1 MGRKG
6 NMMEQ
11 KGKMEMEDGMQE
23 RVSET
28 EYKNSSIMVS
38 ICCITYNQ
46 ASYIRDALEGFVNQK
61 TDFAY
66 EVLIHDD
73 ASNDGTADIIREYAD
88 RYPDLIFPIL
98 QTETQYSKG
107 LTNVSGTFNFPRAR
121 GKYIAMCEGDD
132 YWTDDRKLQKQVDYL
147 EANPGCSLCF
157 HSAKVEIQGKALT
170 EHAMRPYKGS
180 RMVSPEEIIDKTSG
194 YPTASLMFYREIVAD
209 LPDFYNNAPIADIP
223 LQLLSAN
230 RGWAWYMDEPMCVYR
245 LGGAASW
252 TTLMKQGDYEKKQ
265 QDYAEAMTVM
275 YRGFDTFSGGRFH
288 NTVEHAIHRLKFL
301 TQVNTKHYETVLNE
315 ENREFYRELNAR
327 TRFFIRFET
336 SAPKLYGWLQKQF
349 HRG

>member
-1 MGRKG
+1 
-6 NMMEQ
+6 
-11 KGKMEMEDGMQE
+11 
-23 RVSET
+23 
-28 EYKNSSIMVS
+28 
-38 ICCITYNQ
+38 
-46 ASYIRDALEGFVNQK
+46 
-61 TDFAY
+61 
-66 EVLIHDD
+66 
-73 ASNDGTADIIREYAD
+73 
-88 RYPDLIFPIL
+88 
-98 QTETQYSKG
+98 
-107 LTNVSGTFNFPRAR
+107 
-121 GKYIAMCEGDD
+121 
-132 YWTDDRKLQKQVDYL
+132 
-147 EANPGCSLCF
+147 
-157 HSAKVEIQGKALT
+157 
-170 EHAMRPYKGS
+170 MRPYKGS

-194 YPTASLMFYREIVAD
+194 YPTASLMFYREMVAD

-252 TTLMKQGDYEKKQ
+252 TTLMKQGDYERKQ

-301 TQVNTKHYETVLNE
+301 TQVNTKHYETVLNK

>member
-6 NMMEQ
+6 KHDGAE
-11 KGKMEMEDGMQE
+11 GKNGNGRWNAGTSVRNRIQ
-23 RVSET
+23 
-28 EYKNSSIMVS
+28 NSSIMVS

-98 QTETQYSKG
+98 QTENQYSKG

-121 GKYIAMCEGDD
+121 RKYIAMCEGDD

-170 EHAMRPYKGS
+170 EHAMRPCWQPHG
-180 RMVSPEEIIDKTSG
+180 
-194 YPTASLMFYREIVAD
+194 
-209 LPDFYNNAPIADIP
+209 LP
-223 LQLLSAN
+223 
-230 RGWAWYMDEPMCVYR
+230 G
-245 LGGAASW
+245 
-252 TTLMKQGDYEKKQ
+252 GDY
-265 QDYAEAMTVM
+265 
-275 YRGFDTFSGGRFH
+275 
-288 NTVEHAIHRLKFL
+288 
-301 TQVNTKHYETVLNE
+301 
-315 ENREFYRELNAR
+315 
-327 TRFFIRFET
+327 
-336 SAPKLYGWLQKQF
+336 
-349 HRG
+349 